1 MKYQF
6 RGKMNEDIDRDR
18 KLFWKKMNK
27 VNGRK
32 DESSSRK
39 RMKMGLELGEDELR
53 RIWKDYLQNLY
64 YMDT

>member
-18 KLFWKKMNK
+18 KLFWKKMNNL
-27 VNGRK
+27 NGRK
-32 DESSSRK
+32 DESSCRK